1 MCITAYGY
9 IISDVMNFAIRGVYK
24 NWKTLI
30 TFELY
35 ILLILPVPIPEKINL
50 NIYFHNF
57 YFQNAQSL
65 ILNTDLDRI
74 SKFSVTKGV
83 LELNTLMF
91 QISALLFCLYL
102 VLNYL
107 FLANKVQN
115 LMKCLDV
122 KINFELD
129 FLVIRERS
137 WVK

>member
-24 NWKTLI
+24 NWKAII

-65 ILNTDLDRI
+65 IPNTDLDRI
-74 SKFSVTKGV
+74 TKFSVTKGV

-129 FLVIRERS
+129 FLVIRERG

>member
-24 NWKTLI
+24 NWKAII

-74 SKFSVTKGV
+74 TKFSVTKGV

-129 FLVIRERS
+129 FLVIRERG